1 MSAINPSAAAT
12 TVKAPAH
19 VPPDMIRDYEIY
31 YLAGNEKDTFSYL
44 RTFHEDLD
52 VFYNLR
58 ADPIICPQG
67 AWFVTSF
74 KFMSEVFQDPAT
86 FSNHEIVKYSQLVG
100 ENWSMIPVELD
111 APDHSRIRLLVMPM
125 FSPTR
130 MKLLTARI
138 SRRARELIESF
149 LTRGRC
155 DFVAD
160 FASVFPVKIFLELL
174 DLPFSRFHDF
184 IGWGNGIIHSYIPEE
199 RTEATRAARAYLRE
213 VISERRAHPGEDII
227 SNIVQSKTA
236 DGKALNDDELIGLTF
251 MLFIGGL
258 DTVAAT
264 LGFAFRYL
272 AEHPEARAGIIREPD
287 SAAVAVEHFLRAFS
301 VVQTKRKVTRD
312 IDFHGAPMKQGEYV
326 TCVTGMADTDPEEFG
341 EGVHLEKGA
350 DRHVAFGLGPH
361 RCLGSHLARLEL
373 KIAIEVFLSLIPD
386 FEIVPGSK
394 ITSHGAGGVYGYD
407 SLPLQ
412 WNVIESSAQ
421 MA

>member
-1 MSAINPSAAAT
+1 MSTVSPSFDSN

-19 VPPDMIRDYEIY
+19 VPTEMIRDYEIY
-31 YLAGNEKDTFSYL
+31 YLAGNEKDTFSFL
-44 RTFHEDLD
+44 RKIHDDSDL
-52 VFYNLR
+52 FYNLR
-58 ADPIICPQG
+58 ADPIICPNG
-67 AWFVTSF
+67 AWFVSSY
-74 KFMSEVFQDPAT
+74 KLMCEVLQDPVT

-100 ENWSMIPVELD
+100 ESWSMIPVELD

-125 FSPTR
+125 FSPAR
-130 MKLLTARI
+130 MLQLTGRI
-138 SRRARELIESF
+138 AQRARELISSF
-149 LTRGRC
+149 ASHGRC

-184 IGWGNGIIHSYIPEE
+184 INWGNGIIHSFIPHE
-199 RTEATRAARAYLRE
+199 RTETTRAARAYLRE
-213 VISERRAHPGEDII
+213 VINERRARPGDDVI
-227 SNIVQSKTA
+227 SRIVQSKAA
-236 DGKALNDDELIGLTF
+236 DGASLTEDELIGLTF

-272 AEHPEARAGIIREPD
+272 ADHPDDRARLIREPH
-287 SAAVAVEHFLRAFS
+287 AIPTAVEHFLRAFS

-312 IDFHGAPMKQGEYV
+312 INFHGAPMKAGEYV
-326 TCVTGMADTDPEEFG
+326 TCVTGIGDTDPEEFG
-341 EGVHLEKGA
+341 EGLKLDRTP

-373 KIAIEVFLSLIPD
+373 KIAIETWLSLLPN

-394 ITSHGAGGVYGYD
+394 ITTHGAGGVYGYD
-407 SLPLQ
+407 SLPMQ
-412 WNVIESSAQ
+412 WTVLKS
-421 MA
+421 